1 MRRSKRLSTVL
12 IADPQLLF
20 RRGLRA
26 LFSAEPDLEVVEE
39 ATDFSEALAK
49 SELLKPDVMVMDLAL
64 LEPVTQQSVL
74 ALRQAESLRTAL
86 LFLTDED
93 GEQQLETAIA
103 AGARGYMLR
112 SSTPAQLLACVRRV
126 ISVEDRSTMA
136 ISPAI
141 ADLQALAASN
151 PPHRGSVLTAREQE
165 VVRLLADGRTV
176 RDVAVELGLSIKTVE
191 AHKLNLMRKL
201 DIHNRA
207 SLIEYAARNGMISV
221 SVSR

>member
-1 MRRSKRLSTVL
+1 MRRGKRLSTVL

-39 ATDFSEALAK
+39 AADFPDALAK
-49 SELLKPDVMVMDLAL
+49 SGLLKPDVMLMDLAL
-64 LEPVTQQSVL
+64 LESATQQSLL
-74 ALRQAESLRTAL
+74 AIRQREAAQTAL
-86 LFLTDED
+86 LFLTDKD

-112 SSTPAQLLACVRRV
+112 SSTPAQLLAGVRRV
-126 ISVEDRSTMA
+126 ISAEDRSTMT

-151 PPHRGSVLTAREQE
+151 PPQRGSVLTAREQE

-176 RDVAVELGLSIKTVE
+176 RDVAAELGLSIKTVE

-207 SLIEYAARNGMISV
+207 SLIEYAARNGLV
-221 SVSR
+221 SVPVTR

>member
-1 MRRSKRLSTVL
+1 L

-39 ATDFSEALAK
+39 ATDFSDALAK
-49 SELLKPDVMVMDLAL
+49 SALLRPDVMVMDLAL
-64 LEPVTQQSVL
+64 LEPATQHSLL
-74 ALRQAESLRTAL
+74 AIRQRESAQTAL
-86 LFLTDED
+86 LFLTDQD
-93 GEQQLETAIA
+93 GERQLETAIA

-112 SSTPAQLLACVRRV
+112 SSTPAQLLAGVRRV
-126 ISVEDRSTMA
+126 ISAEDRSTMT

-141 ADLQALAASN
+141 ADLQALATAN
-151 PPHRGSVLTAREQE
+151 PPQKGSVLTAREQE

-176 RDVAVELGLSIKTVE
+176 REVAAELGLSIKTVE

-207 SLIEYAARNGMISV
+207 SLIEYAARNGLV
-221 SVSR
+221 AVPATR